1 MLMVGWR
8 LEKCTG
14 RGACLAT
21 DIVGKERRAENGIGC
36 GLNRDTHHIK
46 HHKGPQLEMGKVG
59 EMAKVLIR
67 LGARRP
73 SS

>member
-1 MLMVGWR
+1 MVVGSWR
-8 LEKCTG
+8 YVLITECIWQ
-14 RGACLAT
+14 RVLF
-21 DIVGKERRAENGIGC
+21 VKEVRAENGIGC
-36 GLNRDTHHIK
+36 GLNRDTHHVR

>member
-1 MLMVGWR
+1 MLFV
-8 LEKCTG
+8 
-14 RGACLAT
+14 
-21 DIVGKERRAENGIGC
+21 KEVRAENGIGC
-36 GLNRDTHHIK
+36 GLNRDTHHVK
-46 HHKGPQLEMGKVG
+46 HHKGPQLERGKVG

>member
-1 MLMVGWR
+1 MVDEAR
-8 LEKCTG
+8 
-14 RGACLAT
+14 
-21 DIVGKERRAENGIGC
+21 IENGIVFS
-36 GLNRDTHHIK
+36 LNRDTHHVK